1 MRQPFIPQRLIIS
14 KPTAADHCSPLL
26 SLRNSSS
33 TDSSQLAVTIVK
45 CHFLDNV
52 SPSSSHPFD
61 SRRMG
66 DEGSPSPMASTA
78 PHGPVQP
85 ASSVRGIRTNRNL
98 SNPTRSCIVVRRR
111 RLSGSTGHLDLRPPT
126 FQTRQR
132 RLVRWL
138 SPRQAILPNRRC
150 RASSKVPGMDPVGI
164 GRRRQGRRS
173 HFCGLAS
180 RLLVA
185 PPDYDSSSSPGA
197 SRSFLDEGVS
207 ASFEREQ
214 NSCGQ
219 CSGAETGRKV
229 ERTMVDGKVRETK
242 VYR

>member
-85 ASSVRGIRTNRNL
+85 ASSVRGLCTNRNF
-98 SNPTRSCIVVRRR
+98 SNPTWSCIVVRRR
-111 RLSGSTGHLDLRPPT
+111 RLSGSTGHLNLRPST

-132 RLVRWL
+132 RLVRRL
-138 SPRQAILPNRRC
+138 SPRQAILPDRRC
-150 RASSKVPGMDPVGI
+150 GASSQVSGMDPARV

-173 HFCGLAS
+173 HICGITA
-180 RLLVA
+180 RLLIA
-185 PPDYDSSSSPGA
+185 PPDHDTPSALGGPRRVLG
-197 SRSFLDEGVS
+197 EGVS
-207 ASFEREQ
+207 TSFEREQ
-214 NSCGQ
+214 DSRGQ
-219 CSGAETGRKV
+219 CSGAKAGRQV
-229 ERTMVDGKVRETK
+229 ERTVVDGKVGQTK